1 MKQFLNVKV
10 CGFLR
15 YLWFGSCV
23 LPWLGACSYIT
34 HNPNAPL
41 LIPFSVANA
50 GSSVSSELVI
60 TKRQRYAIILRYF
73 FQEGDEFDR
82 EKVRNL
88 AGGSFYDDSRHLV
101 ERGAPLMIHVRI
113 VQVDK
118 GDERSLLD
126 TKVSTPHISSHGAD
140 QFDAELA
147 DIVLEPGHY
156 QLTAENLINAPQF
169 QGAKTYLAVTRA
181 YRGK

>member
-15 YLWFGSCV
+15 YLWFGSCA
-23 LPWLGACSYIT
+23 LPWLGACSYMT

-41 LIPFSVANA
+41 LIPFSVVTA
-50 GSSVSSELVI
+50 GSAVSSELVI
-60 TKRQRYAIILRYF
+60 RKRQRYAIILRYYY
-73 FQEGDEFDR
+73 QEGNNIER
-82 EKVRNL
+82 EKVWGL
-88 AGGSFYDDSRHLV
+88 AGGSYQDESGRWL
-101 ERGAPLMIHVRI
+101 EPGAPLMISLRL
-113 VQVDK
+113 VQVVN
-118 GDERSLLD
+118 GNERSLLY
-126 TKVSTPHISSHGAD
+126 TKASSPHISSHGAD
-140 QFDAELA
+140 QLDAELA

-169 QGAKTYLAVTRA
+169 QGVKTYLAVSRA